1 MNKNEII
8 NKLITELNTLKD
20 DDDFEI
26 VNVSIE
32 PEIESF
38 EWFDGTGYEYL
49 SYSYVIKYKKPRK
62 YKIQCGIKEYIL
74 GDKE

>member
-1 MNKNEII
+1 MSKNEII

-26 VNVSIE
+26 VNVLIE